1 MSEEIITSSIVSFD
15 DADVR
20 GFLTIEIEPDR
31 NEGKFSF
38 VPGDTV
44 NLDVITSAAIVL
56 TFASQGSLQ
65 TNGSGVR
72 EIEQYIPVFQEG
84 EANLRYPPENF
95 SSVWLGPNAGSVTV
109 DGTTLRF
116 ESEET
121 IGLLKVNYEVPVL
134 FYQLLNVTQIE
145 QIMVAMLNDDGQDD
159 TILISFQA
167 EEEQENDVT
176 IIVRDYSSGV
186 AVPGVEV
193 YVDELFQGL
202 TDGDGRIYIGK
213 QAQGTYDLRLVG
225 PSPYLPSDE
234 DGLANDEYTI
244 E

>member
-1 MSEEIITSSIVSFD
+1 MSEEIITSSVVSFD
-15 DADVR
+15 DEDAR
-20 GFLTIEIEPDR
+20 GFLSIEVDPDR

-38 VPGDTV
+38 APGDTV
-44 NLDVITSAAIVL
+44 NLDVITSAAIIL

-65 TNGSGVR
+65 ANGSGVR
-72 EIEQYIPVFQEG
+72 EVEEYIPVFQEG

-95 SSVWLGPNAGSVTV
+95 SSVWLGPDAGSVTV
-109 DGTTLRF
+109 DGTTLTF

-121 IGLLKVNYEVPVL
+121 IGLLKVNYEIPVL
-134 FYQLLNVTQIE
+134 FYELKDVTQVE

-176 IIVRDYSSGV
+176 IIVRDFSSGV

-193 YVDELFQGL
+193 YVDEEFKGL
-202 TDGDGRIYIGK
+202 TDGDGKVFIGK
-213 QAQGTYDLRLVG
+213 QAQGNYDLRLVG